1 VFGKIMDENRTVSLW
16 GPLVSV

>member
-1 VFGKIMDENRTVSLW
+1 VFGKIMDENWTVSLW